1 MRLLG
6 LVLVIALSAACAS
19 QPTTPTAA
27 ATVAARPVAA
37 AAPAAAETTGKV
49 GAKAKV
55 PSGFKAKTRDGE
67 TVYCK
72 KVAQV
77 GTRFETETCMTAAEA
92 AELERK
98 AESDRAQFRKNSTI
112 CGTGGCGGS

>member
-1 MRLLG
+1 MRVLT
-6 LVLVIALSAACAS
+6 LVLVIALTAACAS
-19 QPTTPTAA
+19 QPVTPTAP
-27 ATVAARPVAA
+27 ATVAARPAA
-37 AAPAAAETTGKV
+37 AAADTTGKV
-49 GAKAKV
+49 GAKDNV
-55 PSGFKAKTRDGE
+55 PSGFKVKTRDGE

-72 KVAQV
+72 KVAQT